1 MKNGDFYGHET
12 VIIEND
18 HFQLECL
25 ANGGPR
31 IVRLIP
37 TWLGENIFAE
47 APKAR
52 IITALGEYHFY
63 GGHRLWF
70 APKLVSQTYF
80 PDNHGL
86 TVSEAKNGLRLVGG
100 IEPDTHTRK
109 SISIQ
114 MSPDRP
120 FMMIKHM
127 IKNHGVDPI
136 RLAPNAITMLRP
148 NGVALLPQPVGT
160 VDKDGFL
167 PNRNIALWSYSRW
180 DDPRLSL
187 NHEMIQVKS
196 DGTKRAFK
204 LGYFNTQGWLGYVFG
219 DAIFVKRFGVR
230 RDEVYPD
237 NGCNAEVYSTN
248 RALELESLGVLVDL
262 KPQEELVHTET
273 WEVYEKHNIPRE
285 LLGDKTLDDV
295 LSGF

>member
-1 MKNGDFYGHET
+1 MRNGDFHGQET

-25 ANGGPR
+25 ANAGPR

-37 TWLGENIFAE
+37 NWLGENIFAE
-47 APKAR
+47 APEAVIR
-52 IITALGEYHFY
+52 TDLGEYRFF

-70 APKLVSQTYF
+70 APKVVSQTYF
-80 PDNHGL
+80 PDNHGV
-86 TVSEAKNGLRLVGG
+86 TASEAKNSLRLVGG

-120 FMMIKHM
+120 FLMIKHM
-127 IKNHGVDPI
+127 IKNHGTDPI

-148 NGVALLPQPVGT
+148 NGVALLPQQVGT

-167 PNRNIALWSYSRW
+167 PNRNLVFWSYSRW
-180 DDPRLSL
+180 NDPRLKL
-187 NHEMIQVKS
+187 DHEMIQVSS

-219 DAIFVKRFGVR
+219 DVLFVKRFGVR
-230 RDEVYPD
+230 RDETYPD
-237 NGCNAEVYSTN
+237 NGCNAEVYTTD
-248 RALELESLGVLVDL
+248 RALELESLGALVDL
-262 KPQEELVHTET
+262 QPQEELVHTET
-273 WEVYEKHNIPRE
+273 WEVYEKNNIPRE
-285 LLGDKTLDDV
+285 LLGDKTLDDI
-295 LSGF
+295 LR